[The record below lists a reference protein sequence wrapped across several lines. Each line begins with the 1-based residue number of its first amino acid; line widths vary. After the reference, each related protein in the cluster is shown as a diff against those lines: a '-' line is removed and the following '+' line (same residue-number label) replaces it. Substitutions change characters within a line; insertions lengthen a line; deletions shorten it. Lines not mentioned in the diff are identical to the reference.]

1 MRCICK
7 NYGCTQTFFCKIE
20 SNLHYTRFI
29 TLAVVP
35 KRGNEWRGPTPRLIA
50 PGQRRSEETL
60 QRWRAVGYSASD
72 STGLGIERQIFR
84 IDSDIFN
91 TTL

>member
-1 MRCICK
+1 MRCICR
-7 NYGCTQTFFCKIE
+7 NYGCTQTFFYEIE

-29 TLAVVP
+29 IFAVVQ
-35 KRGNEWRGPTPRLIA
+35 KRDNEWRSPTPQLIA
-50 PGQRRSEETL
+50 PGQCSYEETL

-72 STGLGIERQIFR
+72 STGQGMERHIFR

>member
-1 MRCICK
+1 MGAHK
-7 NYGCTQTFFCKIE
+7 HFFYKIE
-20 SNLHYTRFI
+20 SNLHYTGFI
-29 TLAVVP
+29 TLPVVQ

-50 PGQRRSEETL
+50 PWQRSSEETL
-60 QRWRAVGYSASD
+60 QRWRTVGYSASD
-72 STGLGIERQIFR
+72 STGLGIEPQIFR